1 MRLTDCFMGLIAYTV
16 YFQRAVT
23 TKQPNYEEVR
33 NDVLRLLTQSEDC
46 HKNGPF
52 SQEDYDQARFVIC
65 AWVDEVVLNSG
76 WDKKSQW
83 QKEQLQRIYYN
94 TAGAGEEVFERLN
107 NLGLHQSD
115 VREVYYFCL
124 ALGFVGRYCN
134 KGDDVLLEQLKTS
147 NLKLL
152 MGSSVGL
159 PSLEMAELFPGAY
172 PTETAEMGPQKWKFS
187 FSVPAIICLVAPP
200 FLFGVLFLIYR
211 FALSGAGENIL
222 KVIP

>member
-1 MRLTDCFMGLIAYTV
+1 MHLTDCFMGLIVYTV
-16 YFQRAVT
+16 YFQRTVT
-23 TKQPNYEEVR
+23 TKQLNYEEVR
-33 NDVLRLLTQSEDC
+33 NDVIRLLTQSEDYL
-46 HKNGPF
+46 KNGPF
-52 SQEDYDQARFVIC
+52 SQEDYDQARFVVC
-65 AWVDEVVLNSG
+65 AWIDEVILNSG

-83 QKEQLQRIYYN
+83 QKEQLQRVYYN

-107 NLGLHQSD
+107 NLGLHQRE

-124 ALGFVGRYCN
+124 ALGFMGRYCN
-134 KGDDVLLEQLKTS
+134 KGDNVLLEQLKTS
-147 NLKLL
+147 NIKLL

-172 PTETAEMGPQKWKFS
+172 PTETAAMEPQKWKFS

-200 FLFGVLFLIYR
+200 FLFGVLFFIYR

>member
-16 YFQRAVT
+16 YFQRMVT
-23 TKQPNYEEVR
+23 NKQISYEEVR
-33 NDVLRLLTQSEDC
+33 NDILRLLAQSDEFIKD
-46 HKNGPF
+46 GPF
-52 SQEDYDQARFVIC
+52 SQEDYDQARFVVC
-65 AWVDEVVLNSG
+65 AWVDEVILNSG

-83 QKEQLQRIYYN
+83 QRELLQRVYYN

-107 NLGLHQSD
+107 KLGLHQRD

-134 KGDDVLLEQLKTS
+134 KGDDVLLEQLKMS
-147 NLKLL
+147 NIKLL

-159 PSLEMAELFPGAY
+159 PSLEVDELFPGAY
-172 PTETAEMGPQKWKFS
+172 PTEAAGMGPKKQKS
-187 FSVPAIICLVAPP
+187 GFSVPAVICLVAPP
-200 FLFGVLFLIYR
+200 CLFGVLLLVYR

>member
-16 YFQRAVT
+16 YFQRTVAV
-23 TKQPNYEEVR
+23 KQPNYEEVR

-46 HKNGPF
+46 FKKGSF

-65 AWVDEVVLNSG
+65 AWVDEVILNSG

-83 QKEQLQRIYYN
+83 QKEQLQRVYYN

-107 NLGLHQSD
+107 NLGLHQRD

-147 NLKLL
+147 NIKLL

-172 PTETAEMGPQKWKFS
+172 PTETAEMKPQKQKFS
-187 FSVPAIICLVAPP
+187 FSIPAIICMVAPP
-200 FLFGVLFLIYR
+200 CLFGVLFLIYR

>member
-1 MRLTDCFMGLIAYTV
+1 MGLIAFTV
-16 YFQRAVT
+16 YFQRTVT
-23 TKQPNYEEVR
+23 TKQLNYEEVR
-33 NDVLRLLTQSEDC
+33 NDVIRLLTQSEDC
-46 HKNGPF
+46 LKNGPF
-52 SQEDYDQARFVIC
+52 SQEDYDQARFVVC
-65 AWVDEVVLNSG
+65 AWVDEVILNSG

-83 QKEQLQRIYYN
+83 QKEQLQRVYYN

-107 NLGLHQSD
+107 NLGLHQRE

-124 ALGFVGRYCN
+124 ALGFMGRYCN
-134 KGDDVLLEQLKTS
+134 KGDDILLEQLKTS
-147 NLKLL
+147 NIKLL

-172 PTETAEMGPQKWKFS
+172 PTETAAMEPQKWKFS
-187 FSVPAIICLVAPP
+187 FSVPAIICLAAPP

-211 FALSGAGENIL
+211 FTLSGAGENIL